1 MLFVSLIL
9 FSFLV
14 YDAKWDSDIPSQT
27 FFFVP
32 SAYVLTLHIVVSIV
46 PQLKHPPGILSPFF
60 GAVGV
65 GVPSRPDSDL
75 TSFSFPLPEVV
86 GIDFRR
92 ASKEGLFTKS
102 LAREGDIFPSACN
115 KSRSARL

>member
-1 MLFVSLIL
+1 MLVVSLL
-9 FSFLV
+9 SSFFV
-14 YDAKWDSDIPSQT
+14 NEAKWDGDIPSQT

-65 GVPSRPDSDL
+65 GVPSRPDSDF
-75 TSFSFPLPEVV
+75 TSFSFPFTEVV
-86 GIDFRR
+86 GIDLSK
-92 ASKEGLFTKS
+92 ASKDGLFTRS

-115 KSRSARL
+115 RSRSARL